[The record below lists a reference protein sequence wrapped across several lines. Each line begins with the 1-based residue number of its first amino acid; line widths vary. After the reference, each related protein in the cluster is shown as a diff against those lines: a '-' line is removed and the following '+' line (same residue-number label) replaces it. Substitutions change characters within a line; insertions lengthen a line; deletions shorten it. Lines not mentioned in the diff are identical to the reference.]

1 MIKKALDFAYEAHK
15 GQKRKGTDVP
25 YMVHIFDVT
34 KYLFYDNVPEEV
46 VVAGILHDTLED
58 SHTNKDELLQFG
70 KEVIELVEFC
80 SEPGNTVDAKD
91 QKETWKERKLHSI
104 ESLDNATRNQALV
117 FLADKLSNISAM
129 REDLLVIEDE
139 LWKRFNASKEEIEWY
154 YKSVLEKLNIVDDT
168 RMYKLFKV
176 VVEEV
181 FS

>member
-1 MIKKALDFAYEAHK
+1 MRKRFWGRPKKN
-15 GQKRKGTDVP
+15 RV
-25 YMVHIFDVT
+25 
-34 KYLFYDNVPEEV
+34 
-46 VVAGILHDTLED
+46 
-58 SHTNKDELLQFG
+58 
-70 KEVIELVEFC
+70 
-80 SEPGNTVDAKD
+80 
-91 QKETWKERKLHSI
+91 KERKLHSI